1 MVEFSAKQF
10 SDQAHEC
17 IPYVK
22 LTVAGIKISSIRVW
36 SPGDERPSI
45 CKSLNM
51 IRSSI
56 KILEPAELNL
66 TLLTQKKFEVKSK
79 YAFFSSVGD
88 PGVLALL
95 PCPSSLPAI
104 NDNTIS

>member
-17 IPYVK
+17 TPYVT
-22 LTVAGIKISSIRVW
+22 LTVAGIKISSIDVQ

-45 CKSLNM
+45 CTSLDM

-56 KILEPAELNL
+56 KILEPTESNL
-66 TLLTQKKFEVKSK
+66 TLLTQKKLAVKSK
-79 YAFFSSVGD
+79 YVFLAQWQIQGF
-88 PGVLALL
+88 LALL
-95 PCPSSLPAI
+95 PCPPSLPAI
-104 NDNTIS
+104 NDNTRS